1 MIMIIKEASSRF
13 GRKFDKLIICSASQ
27 ACPYFFNLDFVWIS
41 CSCQLLRLSTL
52 PGEVCVVY
60 HGLRLDFAAKID
72 PK

>member
-27 ACPYFFNLDFVWIS
+27 ACPYFFNLDLVWIS
-41 CSCQLLRLSTL
+41 CSCQLLRFSTL
-52 PGEVCVVY
+52 PGEVCVVF
-60 HGLRLDFAAKID
+60 HRLRLAFAAKID